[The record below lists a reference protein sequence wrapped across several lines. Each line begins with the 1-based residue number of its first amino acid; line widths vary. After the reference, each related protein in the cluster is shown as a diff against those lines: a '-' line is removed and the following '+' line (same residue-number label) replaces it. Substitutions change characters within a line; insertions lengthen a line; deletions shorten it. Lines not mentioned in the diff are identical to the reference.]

1 MERIIEMDEG
11 VRLADLAGELAQSGV
26 VVKQRLGKRLLV
38 ADVPSGIERVPR
50 GLRLL
55 TADEVTRR
63 ATGTSRDG
71 ERLALAGRL
80 HRSSPERLRRKK
92 NRPYVG
98 AEWDSPTGGF
108 RPDPADGD
116 LAAGTPGGGTLTPEA
131 AAGTAT
137 QLGAVTTTG
146 RAAPAEPAT
155 LTTPSVRPAAATP
168 TKPER
173 LINEVAVGLVFVDA
187 PEGSPYGMDLD
198 DIVDAIAEV
207 QDGTEWLAAQQPSA
221 NITWSYDIH
230 IVTVD
235 VEPWTGA
242 NWPGLPD
249 EWYGGSDGTGTAG
262 IDAALMR
269 SSNGRIYL
277 FRGSEYVRYSSVADG
292 VDAGYP
298 KPIAGNW
305 NGLPASFT
313 SGIDAAFMRES
324 NQKIYFFKGNQYARI
339 DTTTST
345 MDAGYPKP
353 IAGNWPGLPASFTSG
368 IDAALQRKDND
379 KIYFFKGDQY
389 VRFSAVADGVDAG
402 YPKSLDPNWG
412 GMPDDFQEGIDAALW
427 RDSNGAVYLFK
438 GGKYVR
444 FSDVPDGVD
453 DGYPAPLGL
462 SRGEAELLWRDPA
475 MAVLGHDPGAA
486 GLDAFVANLESSYD
500 ADAAYAAFFTR
511 WPVGWFGY
519 AGYPRL
525 VMHLD
530 NDGWGQSNLDSVFA
544 HETGHIF
551 GAPDEYASSNCACDS
566 AAGRFYSLANGNC
579 ANCDGATVAC
589 IMKSNSLAVCRF
601 TPKHLG
607 WGPFQTR
614 VDAALWR
621 GSNDSV
627 YLFSGDEYIRYSD
640 VGDGRDSGYPRRI
653 KGPWVGIP
661 ASFQSDI
668 DAALWRESNGKIY
681 LFKGDQ
687 YVRLEGSNATMDAGY
702 PKPIAGN
709 WPGLPASFT
718 SGIDAAFWRE
728 SNGKIYFFKGNQY
741 VRFSAVADGVDP
753 GTRKSIAGNWAGL
766 PASFTGGIDAALM
779 RRDNHKIYFFRG
791 TRYVRIDGET
801 SAMDAGYP
809 NWIDKNWM
817 PFPR

>member
-1 MERIIEMDEG
+1 M
-11 VRLADLAGELAQSGV
+11 
-26 VVKQRLGKRLLV
+26 
-38 ADVPSGIERVPR
+38 
-50 GLRLL
+50 
-55 TADEVTRR
+55 
-63 ATGTSRDG
+63 
-71 ERLALAGRL
+71 
-80 HRSSPERLRRKK
+80 
-92 NRPYVG
+92 G

-116 LAAGTPGGGTLTPEA
+116 LAAGTPGGVTLTPEA

-146 RAAPAEPAT
+146 RAAPAETAT
-155 LTTPSVRPAAATP
+155 LTTPSARPAAATP

-187 PEGSPYGMDLD
+187 PEGSQYGMDLD
-198 DIVDAIAEV
+198 EIVDAIAEV

-269 SSNGRIYL
+269 SSNGKIYL
-277 FRGSEYVRYSSVADG
+277 FRGSEYVRYSSVANG

-412 GMPDDFQEGIDAALW
+412 G
-427 RDSNGAVYLFK
+427 
-438 GGKYVR
+438 
-444 FSDVPDGVD
+444 
-453 DGYPAPLGL
+453 
-462 SRGEAELLWRDPA
+462 
-475 MAVLGHDPGAA
+475 H
-486 GLDAFVANLESSYD
+486 
-500 ADAAYAAFFTR
+500 
-511 WPVGWFGY
+511 
-519 AGYPRL
+519 
-525 VMHLD
+525 
-530 NDGWGQSNLDSVFA
+530 
-544 HETGHIF
+544 
-551 GAPDEYASSNCACDS
+551 
-566 AAGRFYSLANGNC
+566 AGRLPGGHRRRALA
-579 ANCDGATVAC
+579 
-589 IMKSNSLAVCRF
+589 R
-601 TPKHLG
+601 
-607 WGPFQTR
+607 QQ
-614 VDAALWR
+614 R
-621 GSNDSV
+621 GGLPV
-627 YLFSGDEYIRYSD
+627 Q
-640 VGDGRDSGYPRRI
+640 GRDSTSASATCRRVSTTATRRRSGCRAARRSCCGATRRWRSWATTPVPPGSTPSWRTSSRRTASTPPTPRSSRA
-653 KGPWVGIP
+653 GRSG
-661 ASFQSDI
+661 
-668 DAALWRESNGKIY
+668 
-681 LFKGDQ
+681 
-687 YVRLEGSNATMDAGY
+687 GSGT
-702 PKPIAGN
+702 
-709 WPGLPASFT
+709 
-718 SGIDAAFWRE
+718 
-728 SNGKIYFFKGNQY
+728 
-741 VRFSAVADGVDP
+741 P
-753 GTRKSIAGNWAGL
+753 GTRGS
-766 PASFTGGIDAALM
+766 
-779 RRDNHKIYFFRG
+779 
-791 TRYVRIDGET
+791 
-801 SAMDAGYP
+801 
-809 NWIDKNWM
+809 
-817 PFPR
+817 

>member
-1 MERIIEMDEG
+1 VEHVIEMDEG
-11 VRLADLAGELAQSGV
+11 VRLADLADELAQAGV
-26 VVKQRLGKRLLV
+26 VVKQRLGARLLV
-38 ADVPSGIERVPR
+38 VDAPSTLERPPR

-55 TADEVTRR
+55 AADEVARR
-63 ATGTSRDG
+63 ASGTSRDG
-71 ERLALAGRL
+71 ERLALAARL
-80 HRSSPERLRRKK
+80 RRTSPERLRRKQS
-92 NRPYVG
+92 RPHTG
-98 AEWDSPTGGF
+98 AEWDSPTGGA

-116 LAAGTPGGGTLTPEA
+116 LPAGTPGGVTLTPET

-137 QLGAVTTTG
+137 HLGAVTTTG
-146 RAAPAEPAT
+146 RAAPPETAMARSAGIQAAT
-155 LTTPSVRPAAATP
+155 ATP

-173 LINEVAVGLVFVDA
+173 LINEVVVGLVFVDA
-187 PEGSPYGMDLD
+187 PERSGYGMDLD
-198 DIVDAIAEV
+198 EMVDAIAEV
-207 QDGTEWLAAQQPSA
+207 QDGTEWLAAQQPTA
-221 NITWSYDIH
+221 NITWSYDVR

-269 SSNGRIYL
+269 SSNGKIYL
-277 FRGSEYVRYSSVADG
+277 FRGSEYVRYSAVANG
-292 VDAGYP
+292 VDSGYP

-305 NGLPASFT
+305 HGLPASFT

-324 NQKIYFFKGNQYARI
+324 NQKIYFFKGSEYVRI
-339 DTTTST
+339 DTTSST
-345 MDAGYPKP
+345 MDAGYPQP

-389 VRFSAVADGVDAG
+389 VRFTTVAGGVDPG
-402 YPKSLDPNWG
+402 YPTSLDPNWG

-444 FSDVPDGVD
+444 FSDVPEGVD

-475 MAVLGHDPGAA
+475 MAALGHASGAA
-486 GLDAFVANLESSYD
+486 GLDAFVANLESSYG

-530 NDGWGQSNLDSVFA
+530 NDGWGPLNLDSVFA

-551 GAPDEYASSNCACDS
+551 GAPDEYSSSNCECAS
-566 AAGRFYSLANGNC
+566 TAGRFYTLANGNC

-589 IMKSNSLAVCRF
+589 IMKSNSLAVCSF

-607 WGPFQTR
+607 WGPFQTS

-627 YLFSGDEYIRYSD
+627 YLFSGDEYIRYTD
-640 VGDGRDSGYPRRI
+640 VGDGRDAGYPRRI
-653 KGPWVGIP
+653 KGAWIGIP
-661 ASFQSDI
+661 TSFQSNI

-681 LFKGDQ
+681 LFKGSQ

-702 PKPIAGN
+702 PQPIAGN
-709 WPGLPASFT
+709 WNGLPASFT

-728 SNGKIYFFKGNQY
+728 SNNKIYFFKGNQY
-741 VRFSAVADGVDP
+741 ARLDTATATMDAGYP
-753 GTRKSIAGNWAGL
+753 KPIAGNWPGL

-791 TRYVRIDGET
+791 TQYARLDGET
-801 SAMDAGYP
+801 STMDAGYP